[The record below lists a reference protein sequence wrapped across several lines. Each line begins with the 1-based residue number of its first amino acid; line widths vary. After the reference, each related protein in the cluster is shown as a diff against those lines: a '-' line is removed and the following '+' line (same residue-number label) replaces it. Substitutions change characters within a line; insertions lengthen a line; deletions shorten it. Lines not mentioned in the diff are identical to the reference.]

1 MENILQHLDQLIKQF
16 GKILMI
22 DAGIS
27 ILLRRSKDTKYV
39 VGGAGKRIFDILS
52 SSIMFISLFPLIF
65 IVAMLVTHA
74 DPGPVIFRHT
84 RVGYDGRR
92 FQCLKFRSMVI
103 NSDEILRRLLDS
115 DPEVMQEWERTQKLT
130 KDPRITPLGKFLR
143 QSSLDEL
150 PQLINVI
157 RGEMSLVGPRP
168 VMPSEL
174 KRYGERLDLYLKAR
188 PGITGIWQVSGR
200 SNCCYDERI
209 KMDADYVRN
218 WRFSKDFVILLRT
231 LIAVFARTG
240 SS

>member
-1 MENILQHLDQLIKQF
+1 
-16 GKILMI
+16 MI
-22 DAGIS
+22 DAAIS
-27 ILLRRSKDTKYV
+27 ILRRSKDTQYV
-39 VGGAGKRIFDILS
+39 VGGPQKRIFDLLISFVMFLS
-52 SSIMFISLFPLIF
+52 LSPLIV
-65 IVAMLVTHA
+65 IVAMLVKLA
-74 DPGPVIFRHT
+74 DHGPVIFCHT

-103 NSDEILRRLLDS
+103 NADEVLRRLLDS
-115 DPEVMQEWERTQKLT
+115 DPESRQEWERTQKLA

-168 VMPSEL
+168 VIPSEL
-174 KRYGERLDLYLKAR
+174 KRYDEKLGLYLKAR

-200 SNCCYDERI
+200 SDCCYDERI

-231 LIAVFARTG
+231 LIAVFARRG
-240 SS
+240 SF